1 MAPGPL
7 AEHRPGDGAREEQ
20 QAGRDGLR
28 RDVADPAAEEAGDGR
43 AQQRGEDPENDE
55 GMESH
60 AQPFITEASST
71 AMSPRLRK
79 KVTRMARPT
88 AASAAATVSTNIAM
102 ICPLISFR

>member
-1 MAPGPL
+1 MTAC
-7 AEHRPGDGAREEQ
+7 DG
-20 QAGRDGLR
+20 
-28 RDVADPAAEEAGDGR
+28 DVADPAAEEAGDGR